1 MSFTYETREGDTV
14 ESIARKFYGDDLLS
28 YLIADSNPWLK
39 DGMVSGLAVFVPD
52 RPDLTPDLP
61 GLKPDETGIIVNGKR
76 FALWDTVT
84 IIRTIDAMDTI
95 EFTGPF
101 EPDNEQFREV
111 FQPLSYKP
119 CSFFSKGK
127 PLFTGTLIDV
137 SPSTTDEKRTVS
149 VSGYSLPGVLNDC
162 MPPSSLYP
170 RLEWQDSYLPDIISP
185 LIQPF
190 GLGLLIE
197 DDVGAPL
204 EDFISLDP
212 GFMILPFIVKLAKK
226 RGLLVSSSPEGYLTL
241 AKSVAPGNPVANL
254 EEGQSSIT
262 GVEAFF
268 EPQRYY
274 SVVEGRT
281 PALYGLDGLS
291 SALRN
296 PRLQGVFRPYIFAA
310 SDDADAD
317 VDAQVSAYFGRMFG
331 NALSYRVTLPSW
343 TDPNGDIWKPNTTI
357 KLKAP
362 GVMIYDSYEFTIRQV
377 TLARAE
383 NGESVQLDLV
393 IPEAFRGEV
402 PERMPW
408 ES

>member
-1 MSFTYETREGDTV
+1 MSFTYEAREGDTV

-28 YLIADSNPWLK
+28 YLISDANPWLA
-39 DGMVSGLAVFVPD
+39 DGIVSGLAVLVPD

-61 GLKPDETGIIVNGKR
+61 GLKPDETGIVVDGKR

-84 IIRTIDAMDTI
+84 IVRTIDAMDTI
-95 EFTGPF
+95 EFSAPF

-127 PLFTGTLIDV
+127 PLFTGTLVDV
-137 SPSTTDEKRTVS
+137 SPATTGEKRTVS

-170 RLEWQDSYLPDIISP
+170 RLQWFETSLPDIISP

-197 DDVGAPL
+197 DDVGPPI
-204 EDFISLDP
+204 DDTSLDP
-212 GFMILPFIVKLAKK
+212 GFMILPYIIKLAKK
-226 RGLLVSSSPEGYLTL
+226 KGLLVSSSPEGYLTL
-241 AKSVAPGNPVANL
+241 SKSVAAGKPVADL
-254 EEGQSSIT
+254 EEGKSSIT
-262 GVEAFF
+262 GIEAFF

-281 PALYGLDGLS
+281 TVGYGLADYAVPLQ
-291 SALRN
+291 N
-296 PRLQGVFRPYIFAA
+296 PRLQGVFRPYCFAA
-310 SDDADAD
+310 SDEEDAAD
-317 VDAQVSAYFGRMFG
+317 VPTQVAAYMGRMFA
-331 NALSYRVTLPSW
+331 NAMSYHVTIPSW
-343 TDPNGDIWKPNTTI
+343 TDPSGKIWKPNTTI
-357 KLKAP
+357 RLKAP
-362 GVMIYDSYEFTIRQV
+362 GVMIYEAYEFTIRQV

-383 NGESVQLDLV
+383 NGESAQLDLV
-393 IPEAFRGEV
+393 IPEAFRGEI
-402 PERMPW
+402 PERLPW